1 MGPNLL
7 LQVIKQDHRVDTAIE
22 RWLGRNVTCLILGPD
37 HVGMSGQTSVWVVK
51 PMSAHEWW
59 LPGVHCDAKVCPIV
73 TVTSDSTIRQ
83 ERLCGTCTQSQEAA
97 LPCLFIKSK
106 FVWQIARVWPALT
119 DLGCLG
125 VRGADQETRHWTRM
139 PK

>member
-7 LQVIKQDHRVDTAIE
+7 LQVTEQDQRVDTAIE
-22 RWLGRNVTCLILGPD
+22 WWLGRNVTCLILGPD
-37 HVGMSGQTSVWVVK
+37 HLGMSGQTSVWVVK

-73 TVTSDSTIRQ
+73 TVTPDSTVRQ
-83 ERLCGTCTQSQEAA
+83 ERLPCGTCAQSQGAA
-97 LPCLFIKSK
+97 LPCLSIKSE
-106 FVWQIARVWPALT
+106 FVLQIARVWPALA

-125 VRGADQETRHWTRM
+125 V
-139 PK
+139 